1 MTNDEKTE
9 VQVLQGCIERAD
21 ATVKYRNTPET
32 RMMLAALT
40 EKQIRMEKDAKNFV
54 CEGVVTRTPVNDG
67 ECGSEYELAVDHH
80 TGNEL
85 LVDYEG
91 KRIRVAIEVLEE
103 V

>member
-1 MTNDEKTE
+1 MTKDEITE
-9 VQVLQGCIERAD
+9 AQVLQGCVERAD

-32 RMMLAALT
+32 RMMLAALI

-54 CEGVVTRTPVNDG
+54 CESVVTRIPVNDS
-67 ECGSEYELAVDHH
+67 ECGPEYELAVDHH

-85 LVDYEG
+85 LEDYEG
-91 KRIRVAIEVLEE
+91 KRIRVTIEILEE